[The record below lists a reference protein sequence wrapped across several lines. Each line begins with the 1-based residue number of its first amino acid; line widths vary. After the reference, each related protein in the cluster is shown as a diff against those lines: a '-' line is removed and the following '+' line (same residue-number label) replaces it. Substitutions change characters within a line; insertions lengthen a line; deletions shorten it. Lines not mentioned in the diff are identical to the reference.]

1 MWLVG
6 VFPTSHFMFMRR
18 LVYILSLTIGV
29 LLFIDREG
37 CLVAH
42 EGAVCGLKETVSGA
56 SGFYI
61 DTPSSFGE
69 LLPTQTLSVPGISIA
84 SSNGGNSAFRTRK
97 SLQERMAASFTST
110 SAASLTSF
118 RTSFYFN
125 PSGTHSR
132 SRYAKLLCV
141 LRL

>member
-6 VFPTSHFMFMRR
+6 DFPTSHFMFMRR

-37 CLVAH
+37 CLVEH
-42 EGAVCGLKETVSGA
+42 EGAVCGLEETVSGA

-69 LLPTQTLSVPGISIA
+69 FLPTQTLSVPGMSMTCA
-84 SSNGGNSAFRTRK
+84 TGGNSAFRSRK
-97 SLQERMAASFTST
+97 SFQDRMAASFTST

-118 RTSFYFN
+118 TTSFYFN

-132 SRYAKLLCV
+132 SRYSKLLCV